1 MIRET
6 DKQTSRQ
13 ADKQTNRQKAGFDL
27 GLVIKK
33 V

>member
-1 MIRET
+1 MRRET